1 MKRIFFIIA
10 ALGLVTAV
18 HAQCGSDSTGS
29 KRQVT
34 LTLGVQAGATLFTTG
49 NTPYDS
55 PYGLK
60 LQIPLVTTIPLSDSW
75 QLVTGLRYDFEWAPL
90 RYNVEPAA
98 GGGLDFVTTPATGR
112 QTAIMHQSYLGIPF
126 EVEWYPFRNNHR
138 LLHLSLDIYGGYA
151 VSRYLKI
158 TTRDARNTYF
168 GTQTSRSSE
177 VVESSDPMFQPW
189 KLEVG
194 FTVGTD
200 MLGLIHGVR
209 FFTNLL
215 PTYRDPASGQKIY
228 TSGMTFYL

>member
-1 MKRIFFIIA
+1 MKRIFIFIA
-10 ALGLVTAV
+10 VLGLAFSAN
-18 HAQCGSDSTGS
+18 AQCGADSTGS

-34 LTLGVQAGATLFTTG
+34 LTLGVQGGATLFTTG
-49 NTPYDS
+49 NTTYDS
-55 PYGLK
+55 PYGLR

-98 GGGLDFVTTPATGR
+98 GGGLDFMTTAATGR
-112 QTAIMHQSYLGIPF
+112 QTAVMHHSYLGIPI

-138 LLHLSLDIYGGYA
+138 VMSLSLDIYGGYA

-158 TTRDARNTYF
+158 HTRDARSTYF
-168 GTQTSRSSE
+168 GTQTSRGSE

-194 FTVGTD
+194 LTVGTD